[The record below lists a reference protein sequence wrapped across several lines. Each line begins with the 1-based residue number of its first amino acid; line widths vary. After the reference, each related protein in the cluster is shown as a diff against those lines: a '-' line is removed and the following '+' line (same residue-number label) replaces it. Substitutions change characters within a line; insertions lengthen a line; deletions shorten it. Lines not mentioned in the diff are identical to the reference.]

1 MHPPR
6 RLCRHPRRRPRRI
19 AELKADHNLQAWSG
33 LAKIREA
40 QTGAA
45 PLAHLSAPALRQL
58 IAEHEYDHRPVE
70 ATEAVDDI
78 PF

>member
-1 MHPPR
+1 M
-6 RLCRHPRRRPRRI
+6 
-19 AELKADHNLQAWSG
+19 KADHNLQAWSG

>member
-1 MHPPR
+1 M
-6 RLCRHPRRRPRRI
+6 
-19 AELKADHNLQAWSG
+19 
-33 LAKIREA
+33 REGA